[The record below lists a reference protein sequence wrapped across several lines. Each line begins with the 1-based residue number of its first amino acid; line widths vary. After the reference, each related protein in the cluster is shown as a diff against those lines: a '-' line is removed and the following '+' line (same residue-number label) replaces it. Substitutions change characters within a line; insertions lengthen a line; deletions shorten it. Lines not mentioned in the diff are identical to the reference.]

1 MSEAKTSSS
10 FTQVG
15 DSVRRLQA
23 EADKVVNR
31 VRTRLND
38 FARNPSKE
46 LGDLV
51 GEARRVRGTVRQR
64 VSSVVRRAEGR
75 LERRVVDLV
84 RPVVKYLD
92 IASQDDVEGLR
103 DRVASLE
110 KQINDLSKSARAA

>member
-1 MSEAKTSSS
+1 MSEAKTSSL
-10 FTQVG
+10 TQVG

-38 FARNPSKE
+38 FARNPTKE
-46 LGDLV
+46 IGDLV

-64 VSSVVRRAEGR
+64 MASVVRRAEGR

-92 IASQDDVEGLR
+92 IASHDDVEGLL

-110 KQINDLSKSARAA
+110 KQVSDLSKSARAA